1 MNLKNVQLVTID
13 NENYLL
19 SDETNNELFV
29 FCVNNE
35 MTIAQFDDL
44 LGEGIQWV
52 KNIAVLPE
60 QIGMVYIESKFDEY
74 HKIQPITNEN
84 IETIKANEGQCKVE
98 VNYILPVIH
107 EDVNPTQK
115 LFEPILIDNKV
126 IIHI

>member
-1 MNLKNVQLVTID
+1 MNLKEVQLVTID

-19 SDETNNELFV
+19 SNETNNELFV

-35 MTIAQFDDL
+35 MTVARFDDL

-60 QIGMVYIESKFDEY
+60 QIGMVYVESKFGEY

-84 IETIKANEGQCKVE
+84 IETIKANEGQCKIE
-98 VNYILPVIH
+98 VYDILPVIH